1 MLGST
6 SPVRLFRFLGM
17 AMRRQAIVATA
28 AGTIVAPACAQPQ
41 TAKIAVALSLTG
53 PNASIGRPDLEG
65 ARLALEAQAIRM
77 GRFQGGK
84 FTSAPGQLVPVRH
97 ADPAEVKSGAVVE
110 IAPGHFVRHQQVVDT
125 GIFLNEISRLDVA
138 PSTFTADFYLWM
150 PFARGSEGAGVD
162 PTEIKFPT
170 LVRGSFDAHHPV
182 AQGDLDDGTTYRL
195 WQVTGDFKNDFDL
208 RHYPAD
214 RQTLGAGFFNARA
227 ASDSIVYVQDER
239 SLVNPRWSASSS
251 IAYSVLGTAL
261 AASGSKATPAR
272 PFGDG
277 SRRWPFTTSRNGIRC
292 TRPKG
297 ART

>member
-1 MLGST
+1 
-6 SPVRLFRFLGM
+6 M